1 MDIFHDWEF
10 LENGRTI
17 IPISV
22 GMVREDG
29 EELYLINEE
38 VLDLGVHARTS
49 LHKDM
54 LEHKWI
60 MENVVPGLPLDPNA
74 REPMP
79 PGRGHK
85 AFFAVDPEDPRVVP
99 LRLMRRRVRDFIQEV
114 AGEGYRDPELWAWY
128 AAYDHVCLGQLFGRM
143 IDIPK
148 GVPWYTNDIRTL
160 KALAG
165 PTARATE
172 PVQEAGAHNALED
185 ARHNRNLYA
194 HYRGHLEITQLY
206 DEVTG

>member
-1 MDIFHDWEF
+1 MDVFHDWEF

-29 EELYLINEE
+29 AELYLVNEE
-38 VLDLGVHARTS
+38 VLDLGPHSRTG
-49 LHKDM
+49 LHGEIKQ
-54 LEHKWI
+54 HKWI

-79 PGRGHK
+79 PGRGQE
-85 AFFAVDPEDPRVVP
+85 AFFAVDPDDDRVMP
-99 LRLMRRRVRDFIQEV
+99 LRLIRRHVRDFIQGAYDTEP
-114 AGEGYRDPELWAWY
+114 PELWAWF

-143 IDIPK
+143 IDIPDR
-148 GVPWYTNDIRTL
+148 VPWYTNDIRTL

-165 PTARATE
+165 PTAWATE
-172 PVQEAGAHNALED
+172 PVQAKGVHNALED
-185 ARHNRNLYA
+185 ARHNQRLHR
-194 HYRGHLEITQLY
+194 HYMDHLEIIRLP
-206 DEVTG
+206 DEATG